1 MAGDSPLQPITYI
14 ELTHTFDDWRVLTN
28 QVLARVNN
36 AASQNTA
43 GSDYDQLS
51 GSIVIRDTTGS
62 FASNTITAELFH
74 GNNSNIVYGN
84 SYQWTTNVHIVTGGW
99 YVNTDPITDPAQL
112 KGGTIRT
119 TDALLIPRGTDAE
132 RPPYPESG
140 MMRWDDSMGQLTYYS
155 ELVNQWLGLG
165 GGQIGDR
172 DLDTRVMA
180 ELGPG
185 SDEDTIYMFVGNT
198 GDIEP
203 VYMLNAL
210 QANLVVNAVFKSNVM
225 FEQDAT
231 FAGNLTFLGSMTS
244 IDTTSLSVEDK
255 KINVGLVNGL
265 RHKAVVKQRGPNI
278 DIETTQPHG
287 MGTGDRIFV
296 TNLNDIVGMAEG
308 LYLVQTAVNSQYM
321 ELTNLDGTGIGAS
334 VGNFQPEVSF
344 SGPHTDQAVN
354 NSGMTIPGNTEHYM
368 VWENV
373 DQYWHISDGMKCDNS
388 SGVVLPKGTST
399 QRPTGIPYGYETGL
413 IRFNSQTNTFEGV
426 VEREPGV
433 DTTLVY
439 TDLRGVVDTDSASDT
454 FINVYGNATNPYAL
468 VSDTTHTTDDIV
480 LVAQGSTRLH
490 IDRTS
495 YAAFTS
501 NSGLVIPRG
510 TNAEK
515 PGMPSTYPSYAASNG
530 AITGMIRYNEDV
542 NTYEGLAYDP
552 DGTDNLEWIS
562 LSHMA
567 DSKSGND
574 TFISVYGHASNS
586 TSVTP
591 GPDLHSGTHTYD
603 DMVFTTN
610 GTERFYVDNTGW
622 IEFSCAN
629 NSIRLPRGTT
639 AQRPADFNY
648 GHRPGSIRF
657 NTDKNVMELL
667 LNDNASWASIGG
679 GISDSGDT
687 GSEED
692 TFINLYGNIDDPNGV
707 VASTTGGTDPHDG
720 GGGDGHEKNDIV
732 FVTNGTERLFV
743 DNTGYIEATSNS
755 TFRVP
760 QGTVA
765 QRPATSAT
773 GHNPGALRFNT
784 DYNILE
790 IVLNDGEWQAV
801 GSLTQIDRD
810 TWINVY
816 GNAANGTA
824 ITSDANHDD
833 NEMVVTTASAH
844 ALTIDKNQN
853 VCIGPDS
860 DALNTSPDARLRVDG
875 TANITANVTMN
886 DYLTGDNQSSQ
897 LTWAG
902 HINVSNTA
910 QFGNTMGV
918 TGAVNMANTLTV
930 VGATDV
936 QNTFDVTGAST
947 FANTMGVTGAALF
960 SNTMGITGATSVGA
974 TLTVTGATTLS
985 STLTGVGHAN
995 FQSTV
1000 DIDSNLNVD
1009 GTAQIDGATTI
1020 DGTLNVKSNVD
1031 FDVDLNVDGEI
1042 SVTANS
1048 NFDGDIFI
1056 EAGGTAAQ
1064 YRILRSK
1071 DADGHS
1077 EWVDFG
1083 VFDQSNNRVF

>member
-1 MAGDSPLQPITYI
+1 
-14 ELTHTFDDWRVLTN
+14 
-28 QVLARVNN
+28 
-36 AASQNTA
+36 
-43 GSDYDQLS
+43 
-51 GSIVIRDTTGS
+51 
-62 FASNTITAELFH
+62 
-74 GNNSNIVYGN
+74 
-84 SYQWTTNVHIVTGGW
+84 
-99 YVNTDPITDPAQL
+99 
-112 KGGTIRT
+112 
-119 TDALLIPRGTDAE
+119 
-132 RPPYPESG
+132 
-140 MMRWDDSMGQLTYYS
+140 MGQLTYYS

-344 SGPHTDQAVN
+344 SGPHTDSAVN

-373 DQYWHISDGMKCDNS
+373 DQYWHISDGMKFDNS

-439 TDLRGVVDTDSASDT
+439 SDLRGVVDTDSASDT

-552 DGTDNLEWIS
+552 DGTDT
-562 LSHMA
+562 LSGSH
-567 DSKSGND
+567 
-574 TFISVYGHASNS
+574 
-586 TSVTP
+586 SVTWLIP
-591 GPDLHSGTHTYD
+591 SLETIHS
-603 DMVFTTN
+603 
-610 GTERFYVDNTGW
+610 
-622 IEFSCAN
+622 
-629 NSIRLPRGTT
+629 
-639 AQRPADFNY
+639 
-648 GHRPGSIRF
+648 
-657 NTDKNVMELL
+657 
-667 LNDNASWASIGG
+667 
-679 GISDSGDT
+679 
-687 GSEED
+687 
-692 TFINLYGNIDDPNGV
+692 
-707 VASTTGGTDPHDG
+707 
-720 GGGDGHEKNDIV
+720 
-732 FVTNGTERLFV
+732 
-743 DNTGYIEATSNS
+743 
-755 TFRVP
+755 
-760 QGTVA
+760 
-765 QRPATSAT
+765 
-773 GHNPGALRFNT
+773 
-784 DYNILE
+784 
-790 IVLNDGEWQAV
+790 
-801 GSLTQIDRD
+801 
-810 TWINVY
+810 
-816 GNAANGTA
+816 
-824 ITSDANHDD
+824 
-833 NEMVVTTASAH
+833 
-844 ALTIDKNQN
+844 
-853 VCIGPDS
+853 
-860 DALNTSPDARLRVDG
+860 
-875 TANITANVTMN
+875 
-886 DYLTGDNQSSQ
+886 
-897 LTWAG
+897 
-902 HINVSNTA
+902 
-910 QFGNTMGV
+910 
-918 TGAVNMANTLTV
+918 
-930 VGATDV
+930 
-936 QNTFDVTGAST
+936 
-947 FANTMGVTGAALF
+947 
-960 SNTMGITGATSVGA
+960 
-974 TLTVTGATTLS
+974 
-985 STLTGVGHAN
+985 
-995 FQSTV
+995 FQST
-1000 DIDSNLNVD
+1000 DMHPI
-1009 GTAQIDGATTI
+1009 Q
-1020 DGTLNVKSNVD
+1020 
-1031 FDVDLNVDGEI
+1031 
-1042 SVTANS
+1042 
-1048 NFDGDIFI
+1048 
-1056 EAGGTAAQ
+1056 
-1064 YRILRSK
+1064 
-1071 DADGHS
+1071 HP
-1077 EWVDFG
+1077 
-1083 VFDQSNNRVF
+1083 